1 MADIEKAK
9 QRALELTREIDR
21 HSSLYYERAAPEITD
36 QEFDALLRELRDI
49 EEKHPGLISPDS
61 PTQKVGGTVLAAFEQ
76 VRHLV
81 PMQSLDNTYSEGE
94 LGDFVRR
101 IQKLLPGETI
111 PLTIEPKVDG
121 VAIALLYENG
131 RLVRAATRGDGTA
144 GDDVTENL
152 KTIRAI
158 PRQLPDGAPARMEI
172 RGEIYLPKKL
182 FAKINEERDEQGL
195 PAFANPRNTAAGS
208 LKQLD
213 SRLVARRGLEAIFYG
228 YGAFEGTLPRTQSE
242 FIELLRGFGLPV
254 PGKLWQAQTTDEAL
268 AAIRELGIIRHDFPY
283 ETDGAV
289 LKVDILAQRERLG
302 ATAKAPRWAIAYKY
316 EPEQAETKLRDITVQ
331 VGRTG
336 VLTPV
341 AELDPVFVSGS
352 TVARATLHNEEEIVR
367 KDIRIGDTV
376 VIEKAGE
383 VIPAVV
389 KVRTDLRRGDE
400 VVFQMP
406 AHCPACGDPV
416 VREEGFVAV
425 RCGNLHCPAQ
435 LSRLLDH
442 FAMRGALDIEGL
454 GDKVALKLVEKKM
467 VRTPLDLFDLQL
479 ADLAPLNLG
488 TEDEPHTFGEK
499 NAQKLLNA
507 LERSK
512 TLPLWRWIHAIAIP
526 DVGAVTARDLASLH
540 QDPAALASSEIL
552 RDIVRLDERTV
563 PRKDVSKEERE
574 FLKQEA
580 DALGEKLLAAG
591 AATKSK
597 SAKHPRDV
605 NPAIGPVA
613 ARAVL
618 GWFASDEGRRT
629 LERFAQD
636 GIHPLGEEPSSAS
649 ASGDGPLKGTTWV
662 LTGALS
668 APREEIAEE
677 IRQAGGTVSGSVSKK
692 TTYILAGEDAGSKL
706 EKARALE
713 VKVLSEAEFR
723 EMVAV

>member
-1 MADIEKAK
+1 
-9 QRALELTREIDR
+9 
-21 HSSLYYERAAPEITD
+21 
-36 QEFDALLRELRDI
+36 
-49 EEKHPGLISPDS
+49 
-61 PTQKVGGTVLAAFEQ
+61 
-76 VRHLV
+76 
-81 PMQSLDNTYSEGE
+81 
-94 LGDFVRR
+94 
-101 IQKLLPGETI
+101 
-111 PLTIEPKVDG
+111 
-121 VAIALLYENG
+121 
-131 RLVRAATRGDGTA
+131 
-144 GDDVTENL
+144 
-152 KTIRAI
+152 
-158 PRQLPDGAPARMEI
+158 
-172 RGEIYLPKKL
+172 
-182 FAKINEERDEQGL
+182 
-195 PAFANPRNTAAGS
+195 
-208 LKQLD
+208 
-213 SRLVARRGLEAIFYG
+213 
-228 YGAFEGTLPRTQSE
+228 
-242 FIELLRGFGLPV
+242 
-254 PGKLWQAQTTDEAL
+254 
-268 AAIRELGIIRHDFPY
+268 
-283 ETDGAV
+283 
-289 LKVDILAQRERLG
+289 
-302 ATAKAPRWAIAYKY
+302 
-316 EPEQAETKLRDITVQ
+316 
-331 VGRTG
+331 
-336 VLTPV
+336 
-341 AELDPVFVSGS
+341 LDPVFVSGS

-389 KVRTDLRRGDE
+389 KVRVDLRQGDE

-406 AHCPACGDPV
+406 AHCPACGEPV

-479 ADLAPLNLG
+479 AELAPLNLG
-488 TEDEPHTFGEK
+488 TDEEPHTFGEK

-512 TLPLWRWIHAIAIP
+512 KLPLWRWIHALAIP

-563 PRKDVSKEERE
+563 PRKDISREERE
-574 FLKQEA
+574 VLKQEA
-580 DALGEKLLAAG
+580 DVFGEKLLVAG

-618 GWFASDEGRRT
+618 AWFESAEGRKT
-629 LERFAQD
+629 LERFEQY

-649 ASGDGPLKGTTWV
+649 ASGEGPLRGTTWV
-662 LTGALS
+662 LTGSLS

-677 IRQAGGTVSGSVSKK
+677 IRQAGGAVSGSVSKK
-692 TTYILAGEDAGSKL
+692 TTYVLAGEDAGTKL
-706 EKARALE
+706 DKARTLG
-713 VKVLSEAEFR
+713 VKVLSEEEFR
-723 EMVAV
+723 AMTKPE

>member
-1 MADIEKAK
+1 MADFEKAK

-21 HSSLYYERAAPEITD
+21 HSRLYYEKAAPEITD

-49 EEKHPGLISPDS
+49 EEKNPELISPDS
-61 PTQKVGGTVLAAFEQ
+61 PTQKVGGAVLAAFAQ

-81 PMQSLDNTYSEGE
+81 PMQSLDNTYSEEE

-121 VAIALLYENG
+121 VAIALLYEDG
-131 RLVRAATRGDGTA
+131 QLVRAATRGDGAA
-144 GDDVTENL
+144 GDDVTENI
-152 KTIRAI
+152 KTIRSI
-158 PRQLPDGAPARMEI
+158 PRRLPAGASARMEI
-172 RGEIYLPKKL
+172 RGEVYLPKKL
-182 FAKINEERDEQGL
+182 FAQINAERDEQGL

-213 SRLVARRGLEAIFYG
+213 SRLVAKRGLEAIFYG
-228 YGAFEGTLPRTQSE
+228 YGAFEGTLPRTQSA

-254 PGKLWQAQTTDEAL
+254 PDKLWQAQTADEAL
-268 AAIRELGIIRHDFPY
+268 AAVRELGKIRHDFSY

-289 LKVDILAQRERLG
+289 LKVDVLAQREQLG
-302 ATAKAPRWAIAYKY
+302 STAKAPRWAIAYKY

-352 TVARATLHNEEEIVR
+352 TVARATLHNEEEIER

-400 VVFQMP
+400 VVFKMP
-406 AHCPACGDPV
+406 AHCPACGESV
-416 VREEGFVAV
+416 VREAGFVAV
-425 RCGNLHCPAQ
+425 RCVNLHCPAQ

-454 GDKVALKLVEKKM
+454 GDKVALKLVERKM
-467 VRTPLDLFDLQL
+467 GRTPLDLFDLQL

-488 TEDEPHTFGEK
+488 TDDEPHTFGEK

-507 LERSK
+507 LERAK
-512 TLPLWRWIHAIAIP
+512 TLPLWRWIHALAIP
-526 DVGAVTARDLASLH
+526 DVGAVTARDLAALH
-540 QDPAALASSEIL
+540 QDPASLAASEIL
-552 RDIVRLDERTV
+552 RDIVRLDELTV
-563 PRKDVSKEERE
+563 PRKDISKEERE
-574 FLKQEA
+574 VLKQEA
-580 DALGEKLLAAG
+580 DVLGEKLLAAG

-597 SAKHPRDV
+597 SAKNPRDV

-613 ARAVL
+613 ALAVIR
-618 GWFASDEGRRT
+618 WFESDEGRRT
-629 LERFAQD
+629 LNRFEQY
-636 GIHPLGEEPSSAS
+636 GIHPVGDEASSSA

-668 APREEIAEE
+668 LPREEIAEE

-692 TTYILAGEDAGSKL
+692 TTYVLAGEDAGSKL
-706 EKARALE
+706 DKARALGVRILKE
-713 VKVLSEAEFR
+713 SEFR
-723 EMVAV
+723 EMTEK